1 MFRQFIYCLTHIM
14 ILLNEIT
21 NDFKLLQ
28 KQFTVSNSLLT
39 KALVMIIN
47 TPGFSLTI
55 TWLSPLGK
63 IYFLKCSSKLFLW
76 DFLSAVKTK

>member
-1 MFRQFIYCLTHIM
+1 MFRQFIYCLTHIT

-28 KQFTVSNSLLT
+28 KQFTVSNSFVT

-55 TWLSPLGK
+55 LWLPSLGK
-63 IYFLKCSSKLFLW
+63 RYFLKCSSKLFLW
-76 DFLSAVKTK
+76 AFLSAVKNK